1 MFSASCRIVGARFW
15 LAVLPVWPLAA
26 GAETAFLQPGADT
39 TLIEAAPTF
48 NLGGADFFNAGSTGS
63 GNRNRALVW
72 FDVAGQIPAGAII
85 ESVTLTLDV
94 VRQPNSDPQSSVF
107 GLHRMKVSWGEGAQV
122 PVEEGSPG
130 LGGPAAEG
138 EATWVDRFVGGAAW
152 STPGG
157 AAGVDFEEAASGAAL
172 VFGLGEPVT
181 FEGTDAMVADVQ
193 RWLSQPD
200 QNFGWMFMTES
211 EEVHKSARSFA
222 SRENGN
228 TGGPLLSI
236 QYAVVPEPGA
246 LAIAGLGIAGLGLAG
261 LTRRTARRHR
271 G

>member
-15 LAVLPVWPLAA
+15 LAVLPVCPLSA
-26 GAETAFLQPGADT
+26 GAETVFLQPGADT

-72 FDVAGQIPAGAII
+72 FDVAGQLPVGAII

-130 LGGPAAEG
+130 LGGPAVEG
-138 EATWVDRFVGGAAW
+138 EATWLDRFVGGPAW
-152 STPGG
+152 SAPGG
-157 AAGVDFEEAASGAAL
+157 AAGVDFEDAASSAAL

-181 FEGTDAMVADVQ
+181 FEGTDTMVADVQ
-193 RWLSQPD
+193 RWLTQPD
-200 QNFGWMFMTES
+200 QNFGWMFMTEG

-236 QYAVVPEPGA
+236 QYALVPEPGA
-246 LAIAGLGIAGLGLAG
+246 AAIAGLGLAG
-261 LTRRTARRHR
+261 LGLASLSRRAARRR
-271 G
+271 RE